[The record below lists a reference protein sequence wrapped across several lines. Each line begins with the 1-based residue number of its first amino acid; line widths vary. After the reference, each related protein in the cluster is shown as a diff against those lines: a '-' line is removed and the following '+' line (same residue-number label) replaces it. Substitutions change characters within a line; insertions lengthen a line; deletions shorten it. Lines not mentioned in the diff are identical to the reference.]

1 MYLSLKSKIMGLVTV
16 LVLILFLVGG
26 SSYWVTQQVVSQ
38 ADQAYNQLQRARD
51 LGMAAYWVV
60 KQYQSQAGLTINRDL
75 GAIKEFDQNAQ
86 HLQNLIESLKT
97 SSKSDAIKQQTQVIS
112 ESQRTVNDLFH
123 NQVVPEVKYQ
133 LQDNLSKLI
142 AKADDAMVK
151 IDENSR
157 KISGSFR
164 QKMKISIMA
173 QEYNKLTEQ
182 AEALDAA
189 DQLSFWALKHFQAQA
204 GLIIRLDM
212 KVLDNY
218 FAAQTKMDEIRERV
232 ERALAT
238 PEEKGW
244 YKDMIQAYENYD
256 TLFQEQVMPAVE
268 REMEKRMAKLNTQS
282 GGAINQVTQQVN
294 DLVKSLNNQAQKAAQ
309 NYQGSAELAQN
320 ALIIV
325 SLSAV
330 ALGLALGLYLSFSIA
345 RPINHVA
352 AALNGNAQQ
361 VAISADEVSSS
372 SQDMAQNASRQAATL
387 EETSASLEE
396 MASMTQQNA
405 EHAAEANS
413 LMIQTKDIVGRTNL
427 SMQDLKQAMEDITSA
442 SNETAKIIQTID
454 EVAFQTNLLALNA
467 AVEAARAGDAG
478 TGFAVVA
485 DEVRNLANR
494 AAEASQDTQNL
505 IEQNISNILKGSQLV
520 VSTYEGF
527 ASLESSAD
535 QVEKLLVEIA
545 AATQEQA
552 QGIGQLNR
560 ATTDMDSF
568 TQQGAA
574 NAEESAASSE
584 ELSSQAQAMKI
595 MVNNL
600 TRILEGGSNK
610 TPA

>member
-1 MYLSLKSKIMGLVTV
+1 MYFSLKSKIMGLVTL
-16 LVLILFLVGG
+16 LVAILFLVGG
-26 SSYWVTQQVVSQ
+26 ASYWATRKVVSQ
-38 ADQAYNQLQRARD
+38 ANQAYNQLQRAKD

-60 KQYQSQAGLTINRDL
+60 KQYQSQAGLAINQDL
-75 GAIKEFDQNAQ
+75 AAVKEFDQNAE
-86 HLQNLIESLKT
+86 HLQSLIERLKST
-97 SSKSDAIKQQTQVIS
+97 AISDEIKKQAQAIS
-112 ESQRTVNDLFH
+112 ESQATVNNLFH
-123 NQVVPEVKYQ
+123 NQVVSEVKYQ

-142 AKADDAMVK
+142 AKADEAMVK

-164 QKMKISIMA
+164 QKMKIAIMA
-173 QEYNKLTEQ
+173 QEYGKITEQ

-212 KVLDNY
+212 KMMDNY
-218 FAAQTKMDEIRERV
+218 FAAQAKMDEMRERV
-232 ERALAT
+232 ERALVS
-238 PEEKGW
+238 PEEKAW
-244 YKDMIQAYENYD
+244 YKDTIQAYENYD

-268 REMEKRMAKLNTQS
+268 RQMEKRMAKLNAQS
-282 GGAINQVTQQVN
+282 GEAINQVTRQVN
-294 DLVKSLNNQAQKAAQ
+294 NVVESLNSQALKAAQ
-309 NYQGSAELAQN
+309 SYQGSAELAQN
-320 ALIIV
+320 AMIIV

-330 ALGLALGLYLSFSIA
+330 ALGLGLGLFLSFSIA

-352 AALNGNAQQ
+352 AGLNGTALQ
-361 VAISADEVSSS
+361 VAISAGEVSSS
-372 SQDMAQNASRQAATL
+372 SQEMAQNASRQAATL

-396 MASMTQQNA
+396 MASMTRQNA
-405 EHAAEANS
+405 EHAAEAS
-413 LMIQTKDIVGRTNL
+413 TLMIQTKDIVGRTNL
-427 SMQDLKQAMEDITSA
+427 SMQDLKQAMTDITSA

-478 TGFAVVA
+478 AGFAVVA

-505 IEQNISNILKGSQLV
+505 IEQNISNIRKGSQLV

-527 ASLESSAD
+527 TSLESSAD
-535 QVEKLLVEIA
+535 QVEKLLVEIT

-584 ELSSQAQAMKI
+584 ELSSQAQAMKN

-600 TRILEGGSNK
+600 NRILEGGSPK
-610 TPA
+610 DQG